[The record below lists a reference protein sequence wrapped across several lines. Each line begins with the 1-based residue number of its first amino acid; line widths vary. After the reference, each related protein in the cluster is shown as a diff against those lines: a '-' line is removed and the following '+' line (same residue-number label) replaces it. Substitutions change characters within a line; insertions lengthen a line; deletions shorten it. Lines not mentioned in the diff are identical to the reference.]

1 MIEHSLAKL
10 GLPHEGVLPSGLAIK
25 EVGTCILATL
35 IVWVVSML
43 ATWALSLDTTEP
55 GGASPDPP
63 VRCWR
68 LGELRPLRSATAT
81 KRRSRLLRFARMGT
95 ASDGTSQLLS
105 PDPGPILF
113 AWQELIVLRH
123 QEALGFG

>member
-55 GGASPDPP
+55 GRRLTGSAGPLLAS
-63 VRCWR
+63 WR
-68 LGELRPLRSATAT
+68 IAATPLRD
-81 KRRSRLLRFARMGT
+81 
-95 ASDGTSQLLS
+95 SD
-105 PDPGPILF
+105 
-113 AWQELIVLRH
+113 
-123 QEALGFG
+123 